1 MLGFTEEEA
10 ALETAAVESMLAWY
24 REHQRVLP
32 WRSLPT
38 PYRVLVSEVML
49 QQTQVATVIPY
60 FDRFLRACPDFASLA
75 AADTAAVLKLW
86 EGLGY
91 YSRARRLQACARQVM
106 ENGGALSANPAELAR
121 LPGIG
126 PYTAAAVASIA
137 FGRPYPAVD
146 GNVLRV
152 QARLL
157 ADDADVSSMAVRR
170 RVYERLLAVIRQTP
184 DPSAFNQ
191 AQMEIGAMV
200 CLPRQPLC
208 GDCPLRDYCRA
219 FASGEPTAYP
229 RRPERRAVPHVQ
241 VAVGLIFHHGRLL
254 ILRRSEKQMLGGLWE
269 FPGGKLE
276 PGETPAEA
284 VEREVREETGLAVE
298 VGARV
303 GVIRHAYSHFRITM
317 HAYRCGLLSPET
329 PAVVTDR
336 PHAWAD
342 QEELAAYAFPKA
354 NHKIFACAGFADGFQ
369 A

>member
-1 MLGFTEEEA
+1 M
-10 ALETAAVESMLAWY
+10 ETAAVKSMLAWY

-49 QQTQVATVIPY
+49 QQTQVATVMPY
-60 FDRFLRACPDFASLA
+60 FERFVQTFPDFASLA
-75 AADTAAVLKLW
+75 AADIEAVLKLW

-91 YSRARRLQACARQVM
+91 YSRARRLHACARQVM
-106 ENGGALSANPAELAR
+106 ENGGELSDDPTELAR

-126 PYTAAAVASIA
+126 PYTAAAIASIA

-157 ADDADVSSMAVRR
+157 ADDGDVSSQSARR

-191 AQMEIGAMV
+191 AQMDLGAMV

-208 GDCPLRDYCRA
+208 DECPLRAFCRA
-219 FASGEPTAYP
+219 FASGEPTVYP
-229 RRPERRAVPHVQ
+229 RRPERRVTPRMH
-241 VAVGLIFHHGRLL
+241 VAVGLIFHRGRLL
-254 ILRRSEKQMLGGLWE
+254 ILRRSEDQMLGGLWE

-276 PGETPAEA
+276 SGETPTQA
-284 VEREVREETGLAVE
+284 VEREVREETGLTVE
-298 VGARV
+298 IGALV

-317 HAYRCGLLSPET
+317 HAYRCRLAEAGEP
-329 PAVVTDR
+329 VVACER
-336 PHAWAD
+336 LHAWVIAED
-342 QEELAAYAFPKA
+342 LPKYAFPKA
-354 NHKIFACAGFADGFQ
+354 NHKIFACDGFAEGFQ
-369 A
+369 E

>member
-1 MLGFTEEEA
+1 
-10 ALETAAVESMLAWY
+10 MLAWY

-32 WRSLPT
+32 WRSAPT

-60 FDRFLRACPDFASLA
+60 FDRFLRTFPDFSSLA
-75 AADTAAVLKLW
+75 AADIAAVLKLW

-91 YSRARRLQACARQVM
+91 YSRARRLQACAQHVM
-106 ENGGALSANPAELAR
+106 ENGGALSDDPTELAR

-126 PYTAAAVASIA
+126 PYTAAAIASIA

-157 ADDADVSSMAVRR
+157 VDDADVSSSPARR
-170 RVYERLLAVIRQTP
+170 RVYERLLAVIGQVP

-208 GDCPLRDYCRA
+208 GDCPLRVFCRA
-219 FASGEPTAYP
+219 FALGEPTAYP
-229 RRPERRAVPHVQ
+229 RRPERRAAPHVQ
-241 VAVGLIFHHGRLL
+241 VAVGLIFHQGRLL
-254 ILRRSEKQMLGGLWE
+254 ILRRSENQMLGGLWE

-284 VEREVREETGLAVE
+284 VEREVREETGLR
-298 VGARV
+298 VGVGPLV

-317 HAYRCGLLSPET
+317 HAYRCHLAESGEPLV
-329 PAVVTDR
+329 ATDR
-336 PHAWAD
+336 PHAWAFAED
-342 QEELAAYAFPKA
+342 LPRYAFPKA